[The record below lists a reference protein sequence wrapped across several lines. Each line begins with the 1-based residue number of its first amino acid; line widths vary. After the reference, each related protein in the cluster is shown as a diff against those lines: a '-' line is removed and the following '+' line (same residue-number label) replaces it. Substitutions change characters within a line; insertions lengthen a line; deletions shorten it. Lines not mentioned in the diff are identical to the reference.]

1 MLSDVGRLTLAH
13 LPHLDGKQSTQ
24 GMPPFLQEQLL
35 HLPVLLH
42 LKQVGIAGQMNH
54 P

>member
-1 MLSDVGRLTLAH
+1 MLSDVGRLTLAQ
-13 LPHLDGKQSTQ
+13 LFCLDGKQSMQ

-35 HLPVLLH
+35 HLPALLH
-42 LKQVGIAGQMNH
+42 QKQAGIASQINH